1 MIYLTKMFHGVKK
14 NEVKELTPEEKAK
27 NEVQLKK
34 LKAIQAEILKI
45 KAKNKYDQKSM
56 DFLLKSSVLMPDYPT
71 LWSIRKI
78 LIEQYL
84 PTITDDKC
92 KEFLAKEIKS
102 ILPIMM
108 KNPKSY
114 LLWYHRVWCLV
125 KYVEIEIKLK
135 TPLEESIL
143 IGEIGLCNKF
153 FQKDDRNFHCWNYR
167 VKLLSLISIYFQDT
181 FQKFIED
188 ELKFTL
194 GKITVNFSNFSAW
207 LYRSKLIPIYFIQHN
222 IKWNTK
228 EALDFFKDDL
238 ELIKKA
244 IYTDPKDQSPWNYLS
259 WIITNFSPLYIKDI
273 SLDDKNL
280 LVIKYS
286 NVFKINSLLEILG
299 NEKNYELLNKEE
311 FSSEIKIQ
319 INNAESFGDE
329 KIVIHNKQID
339 KINIGFDGLSLVT
352 NKICFTKENLTLPTV
367 TVSKGESGK
376 LEYKIDMNN
385 VQDFQMEFLN
395 SQLEVIKELIKL
407 SPDFF
412 IENGHAH
419 LVELYKIF
427 YQIHK
432 RSQNEEEKKKAQEDK
447 NNEIEQLKLLQKK
460 SKRMNTMYSTL
471 LAMEE
476 NEK

>member
-1 MIYLTKMFHGVKK
+1 MFHGVKRS
-14 NEVKELTPEEKAK
+14 EVKELTEEEKAK

-34 LKAIQAEILKI
+34 LKAIQEQILKI
-45 KAKNKYDQKSM
+45 KAKNKFDEKTM
-56 DFLLKSSVLMPDYPT
+56 DFLLKSSILMPDYPT

-84 PTITDDKC
+84 PTIKDEEAM
-92 KEFLAKEIKS
+92 EFIIKEIKS

-114 LLWYHRVWCLV
+114 LLWYHRIWCLE
-125 KYVEIEIKLK
+125 KCIEIEIKK
-135 TPLEESIL
+135 EIPLEKSVL

-153 FQKDDRNFHCWNYR
+153 FKKDDRNFHCWNYR
-167 VKLLSLISIYFQDT
+167 VKLLSLISIYFQKELP
-181 FQKFIED
+181 KFVEE

-194 GKITVNFSNFSAW
+194 EKITLNFSNFSAW
-207 LYRSKLIPIYFIQHN
+207 LYRSKLIPIYFLHHN

-228 EALDFFKDDL
+228 EALNFFKNDL

-273 SLDDKNL
+273 ILEENNIL
-280 LVIKYS
+280 NIRYS
-286 NVFKINSLLEILG
+286 NVFKINSLLEISG
-299 NEKNYELLNKEE
+299 NSENYELLNKEE
-311 FSSEIKIQ
+311 FSAQIKIK
-319 INNAESFGDE
+319 IKNIENIGDG
-329 KIVIHNKQID
+329 KIVILNKNID

-352 NKICFTKENLTLPTV
+352 NKICFTKENLTLPTI
-367 TVSKGESGK
+367 TVFKGENGK
-376 LEYKIDMNN
+376 VEYKIEMNN
-385 VQDFQMEFLN
+385 VQEFQMEFLN
-395 SQLEVIKELIKL
+395 NQLEMIKELIKV

-427 YQIHK
+427 YEVHR
-432 RSQNEEEKKKAQEDK
+432 RSNNEKEKEKAKEDK
-447 NNEIEQLKLLQKK
+447 NNQIEQLKILKQK
-460 SKRMNTMYSTL
+460 SKRMNTMYATL
-471 LAMEE
+471 LSMEQ
-476 NEK
+476 NDK

>member
-1 MIYLTKMFHGVKK
+1 MFHGVKK

-45 KAKNKYDQKSM
+45 KAKNKYDQKTM
-56 DFLLKSSVLMPDYPT
+56 DFLLKSSILMPDYPT

-78 LIEQYL
+78 LIEQHL
-84 PTITDDKC
+84 PTITDDQC

-135 TPLEESIL
+135 TPLGQSIL

-259 WIITNFSPLYIKDI
+259 WIITNFSPLYVKDI
-273 SLDDKNL
+273 TLDDKNL

-299 NEKNYELLNKEE
+299 NDKNYTLLNKEE

-329 KIVIHNKQID
+329 KIVILNKQID

-352 NKICFTKENLTLPTV
+352 NKICFTKENLTLPTI

-376 LEYKIDMNN
+376 LEYKIEMNN
-385 VQDFQMEFLN
+385 VQDFQLEFLN

-432 RSQNEEEKKKAQEDK
+432 RSQNEEEKKKAQDDK

-471 LAMEE
+471 LTMEE
-476 NEK
+476 NDK

>member
-1 MIYLTKMFHGVKK
+1 MFHGVKRS
-14 NEVKELTPEEKAK
+14 EVKELTEEEKAK

-34 LKAIQAEILKI
+34 LKAIQDQILKI
-45 KAKNKYDQKSM
+45 KAKNKYDEKTM

-78 LIEQYL
+78 LMEQKL
-84 PTITDDKC
+84 PTMTDD
-92 KEFLAKEIKS
+92 EAMAFLLKEIKS

-114 LLWYHRVWCLV
+114 LLWYHRIWCLV
-125 KYVEIEIKLK
+125 KCIEIEIKK
-135 TPLEESIL
+135 ETPLEKSVL

-153 FQKDDRNFHCWNYR
+153 FLKDDRNFHCWNYR
-167 VKLLSLISIYFQDT
+167 VKLLSLISIYFQST

-194 GKITVNFSNFSAW
+194 EKITINFSNFSAW
-207 LYRSKLIPIYFIQHN
+207 LYRSKLIPIYFVQHN

-228 EALDFFKDDL
+228 AALDFFKDDL
-238 ELIKKA
+238 DLIKKA

-273 SLDDKNL
+273 ILDDKNVL
-280 LVIKYS
+280 TIKYS
-286 NVFKINSLLEILG
+286 NVFKINSLLDILG
-299 NEKNYELLNKEE
+299 KSENYELLNKEE

-319 INNAESFGDE
+319 IKNGESFGDE
-329 KIVIHNKQID
+329 TIVVQNKQID

-352 NKICFTKENLTLPTV
+352 NKICFTKENLTLPKV
-367 TVSKGESGK
+367 TVFKGEKGN
-376 LEYKIDMNN
+376 LEYKIEMSN
-385 VQDFQMEFLN
+385 VQDFQLEFLQT
-395 SQLEVIKELIKL
+395 QLEVIKELIKV

-412 IENGHAH
+412 IENGHVH
-419 LVELYKIF
+419 LADLYKIF

-432 RSQNEEEKKKAQEDK
+432 RSSNEEEREKSKEDK
-447 NNEIEQLKLLQKK
+447 KNEIEQLKLLQQK
-460 SKRMNTMYSTL
+460 SKRMNTMYATL
-471 LAMEE
+471 LSMEE

>member
-1 MIYLTKMFHGVKK
+1 MFHGVKK

-125 KYVEIEIKLK
+125 KYIEIELKLK

-167 VKLLSLISIYFQDT
+167 VKLLSLISIYYQDT

-273 SLDDKNL
+273 TLDEKNL

-299 NEKNYELLNKEE
+299 NEKNYTLLNKEE

-329 KIVIHNKQID
+329 KIAIHNKQID

-376 LEYKIDMNN
+376 LEYKIEMNN

-471 LAMEE
+471 LTMEE
-476 NEK
+476 NDK

>member
-1 MIYLTKMFHGVKK
+1 MFHGVKK

-273 SLDDKNL
+273 SLDEKNL

>member
-1 MIYLTKMFHGVKK
+1 
-14 NEVKELTPEEKAK
+14 
-27 NEVQLKK
+27 
-34 LKAIQAEILKI
+34 
-45 KAKNKYDQKSM
+45 
-56 DFLLKSSVLMPDYPT
+56 
-71 LWSIRKI
+71 

-125 KYVEIEIKLK
+125 KYIEIELKLK

-167 VKLLSLISIYFQDT
+167 VKLLSLISIYYQDT

-273 SLDDKNL
+273 TLDEKNL

-299 NEKNYELLNKEE
+299 NEKNYTLLNKEE

-329 KIVIHNKQID
+329 KIAIHNKQID

-376 LEYKIDMNN
+376 LEYKIEMNN

-471 LAMEE
+471 LTMEE
-476 NEK
+476 NDK

>member
-1 MIYLTKMFHGVKK
+1 MFHGVKK

-45 KAKNKYDQKSM
+45 KAKNKYDQKFM

-125 KYVEIEIKLK
+125 KYIEIELKLK

-273 SLDDKNL
+273 TLDEKNL

-299 NEKNYELLNKEE
+299 NEKNYTLLNKEE

-376 LEYKIDMNN
+376 LEYKIEMNN

-471 LAMEE
+471 LTMEE
-476 NEK
+476 NDK

>member
-1 MIYLTKMFHGVKK
+1 MFHGVKK

-273 SLDDKNL
+273 TLDEKNL

-319 INNAESFGDE
+319 INNAENFGDE

>member
-1 MIYLTKMFHGVKK
+1 MFHGVKK

-367 TVSKGESGK
+367 TVTKGESGK
-376 LEYKIDMNN
+376 LEYKIEMNN

>member
-1 MIYLTKMFHGVKK
+1 MFHGVKK

-273 SLDDKNL
+273 SLDEKNL

-319 INNAESFGDE
+319 INNAENFGDE

>member
-1 MIYLTKMFHGVKK
+1 MFHGVKK

-84 PTITDDKC
+84 PTISDDKC

-273 SLDDKNL
+273 TLDEKNL

-299 NEKNYELLNKEE
+299 NEKNYTLLNKEE

-319 INNAESFGDE
+319 INNVESFGDE

-376 LEYKIDMNN
+376 LEYKIEMNN

-471 LAMEE
+471 LTMEE
-476 NEK
+476 NDK

>member
-1 MIYLTKMFHGVKK
+1 MFHGVKK
-14 NEVKELTPEEKAK
+14 SEVKELTEEEKAK

-34 LKAIQAEILKI
+34 LKAIQDQILKI
-45 KAKNKYDQKSM
+45 KAKNKYDQKTM
-56 DFLLKSSVLMPDYPT
+56 DFLLKSSILMPDYPT

-84 PTITDDKC
+84 PTIKD
-92 KEFLAKEIKS
+92 EEAMAFLLKEIKA

-114 LLWYHRVWCLV
+114 LLWYHRIWCLV
-125 KYVEIEIKLK
+125 KCIEIEIKK
-135 TPLEESIL
+135 ETPLDKSVL

-153 FQKDDRNFHCWNYR
+153 FLKDDRNFHCWNYR
-167 VKLLSLISIYFQDT
+167 VKLLSLISIYFQNT

-194 GKITVNFSNFSAW
+194 EKITINFSNFSAW
-207 LYRSKLIPIYFIQHN
+207 LYRSKLIPIYFVQHN

-228 EALDFFKDDL
+228 AALDFFKDDL
-238 ELIKKA
+238 DLIKKA

-273 SLDDKNL
+273 ILDEKNL
-280 LVIKYS
+280 LTIKYS

-299 NEKNYELLNKEE
+299 KSDNYELLNKEE

-319 INNAESFGDE
+319 IKNGENFGDE
-329 KIVIHNKQID
+329 TIVVQNKQID

-352 NKICFTKENLTLPTV
+352 NKICFTKENLTLPKV
-367 TVSKGESGK
+367 TIFKGEKGN
-376 LEYKIDMNN
+376 LEYKIEMSN
-385 VQDFQMEFLN
+385 VQDFQLEFLQN
-395 SQLEVIKELIKL
+395 QLEVIKELIKV

-412 IENGHAH
+412 IENGHVH
-419 LVELYKIF
+419 LADLYKIF
-427 YQIHK
+427 YQIHR
-432 RSQNEEEKKKAQEDK
+432 RSSNEEEKEKSKEDK
-447 NNEIEQLKLLQKK
+447 KNEIEQLKLLQQK
-460 SKRMNTMYSTL
+460 SKRMNTMYATL
-471 LAMEE
+471 LSMEE
-476 NEK
+476 NDK

>member
-1 MIYLTKMFHGVKK
+1 MFHGVKK

-84 PTITDDKC
+84 PTITDDQC

-280 LVIKYS
+280 LTIKYS
-286 NVFKINSLLEILG
+286 NVFKINSLLEISG

-319 INNAESFGDE
+319 INNVENFGDE

-376 LEYKIDMNN
+376 LEYKIEMNN
-385 VQDFQMEFLN
+385 VQDFQLEFLN

-471 LAMEE
+471 LTMEE
-476 NEK
+476 NDK

>member
-1 MIYLTKMFHGVKK
+1 MFHGVKK

-84 PTITDDKC
+84 PTITDDQC

-273 SLDDKNL
+273 ALDDKNL
-280 LVIKYS
+280 LTIKYS
-286 NVFKINSLLEILG
+286 NVFKINSLLEISG

-319 INNAESFGDE
+319 INNVENFGDE

-376 LEYKIDMNN
+376 LEYKIEMNN
-385 VQDFQMEFLN
+385 VQDFQLEFLN
-395 SQLEVIKELIKL
+395 SQLGVIKELIKL

-471 LAMEE
+471 LTMEE
-476 NEK
+476 NDK

>member
-1 MIYLTKMFHGVKK
+1 M
-14 NEVKELTPEEKAK
+14 KELTPEEKAK

-84 PTITDDKC
+84 PTLTDDKC

-273 SLDDKNL
+273 NLDEKNL

-376 LEYKIDMNN
+376 LEYKVEMNN

-432 RSQNEEEKKKAQEDK
+432 RSQNEEDKKKAQEDK

-471 LAMEE
+471 LTMEE
-476 NEK
+476 NAK